1 MRSIF
6 KTISAILAIALL
18 LCPFSAAMA
27 GDEPFANDRSLF
39 GRKEV
44 VHQGTAA
51 FTKWS
56 SAIAAQSRAAAT
68 DKTSE
73 WKSFLNTLRG
83 ADPSAQ
89 IEAVNQYM
97 NGVAY
102 LSDKKNYGRDDYWAT
117 VAEFME
123 RGGDCEDYALAKYH
137 SLIQLGFKPKQL
149 RLVILYDQNKHINH
163 AVLAVAHQG
172 SWKIMDNQSQSVRND
187 DEISNYKPIYAI
199 SRNSWWRF
207 I

>member
-1 MRSIF
+1 MRAILKLSA
-6 KTISAILAIALL
+6 AILAIALF
-18 LCPFSAAMA
+18 LCPFSASFA
-27 GDEPFANDRSLF
+27 GEEPFANDRSLF

-56 SAIAAQSRAAAT
+56 SAIAAQSRAAST
-68 DKTSE
+68 GKVRE
-73 WKSFLNTLRG
+73 WKSFLGTLRG
-83 ADPSAQ
+83 ADPATQ

-97 NGVAY
+97 NDVTY
-102 LSDKKNYGRDDYWAT
+102 ITDKKNYGRDDYWAT
-117 VAEFME
+117 VSEFLE

-137 SLIQLGFKPKQL
+137 SLIQLGFQPKQL
-149 RLVILYDQNKHINH
+149 RLVILYDENKHINH

-172 SWKIMDNQSQSVRND
+172 AWKILDNQSQTVRND
-187 DEISNYKPIYAI
+187 DEISYYKPIYAI
-199 SRNSWWRF
+199 SRNNWWRF

>member
-1 MRSIF
+1 MRAILKLS
-6 KTISAILAIALL
+6 SAILAIALF
-18 LCPFSAAMA
+18 LCPFSASFA
-27 GDEPFANDRSLF
+27 GDEPFANDKSLF

-56 SAIAAQSRAAAT
+56 SAISAQSRAATT
-68 DKTSE
+68 DKVSE
-73 WKSFLNTLRG
+73 WKSFLSTLRG
-83 ADPSAQ
+83 ADPTAQ

-97 NGVAY
+97 NEVAY

-117 VAEFME
+117 VAQFFE

-137 SLIQLGFKPKQL
+137 SLIQLGFKPTQL
-149 RLVILYDQNKHINH
+149 RLVILYDENKRINH
-163 AVLAVAHQG
+163 AVLAVAHEG
-172 SWKIMDNQSQSVRND
+172 SWKILDNQSQSVRND
-187 DEISNYKPIYAI
+187 GEISNYKPIYAI
-199 SRNSWWRF
+199 SRNNWWRF